1 MTFIE
6 AEAAI
11 GWCGATVPMA
21 CRLQIVA
28 MAVISAVAAIMERSR
43 ILRSWQEGS
52 GPRPCGRR
60 TGRSNGV
67 DAVRAEYWQSDA
79 AALCFAA
86 QATGGLQ
93 KTGAK
98 VKEDGPCLKGWPMP
112 ARRQLPSRGRSSRA
126 DGSDADGWG

>member
-86 QATGGLQ
+86 QATGGVQ

-98 VKEDGPCLKGWPMP
+98 VKEKWPWLKELSKT
-112 ARRQLPSRGRSSRA
+112 AVRQLA
-126 DGSDADGWG
+126 